1 MISTAQMPPNIYR
14 TLPTNTVE
22 NKRLLLF
29 LRLYVL
35 RICVQTNELVFLP
48 VNITDL
54 FLPSPPFSFLHVV
67 RSVLQTMFSLSPG
80 RKLYLSSEH
89 DVMAESSDVRL
100 GMRLSGSHL

>member
-54 FLPSPPFSFLHVV
+54 FLPPPPLLLSACCSLCSPNNVLFKPRQKTL
-67 RSVLQTMFSLSPG
+67 SVF
-80 RKLYLSSEH
+80 R
-89 DVMAESSDVRL
+89 A
-100 GMRLSGSHL
+100 